1 MNLLYIS
8 NLSNNIDAGLNW
20 SVPASVKA
28 QQKYDNVL
36 WVDIT
41 KGAFQ
46 KHWGE
51 VKAYH
56 NLKEYGE
63 KLCLNILPAPFNR
76 PDCVVFEG
84 FYYLGHVM
92 FAKELK
98 RKGVPYIIIPRSA
111 FTRAAFSNGFF
122 LKRFKKKVAHLLIFD
137 NYVRN
142 AHAIQYLTEE
152 EKKESEYKY
161 KLNSY
166 ILPNGMNTPKMTK
179 SSFTDGIKC
188 VFIGRQDI
196 YQKGLDLLLEAI
208 KVVGDELRNEG
219 FTLDIYG
226 PPRYDVKKVSELI
239 REYNIWDIVK
249 NHEVGV
255 RGEEKENVLLQSD
268 VFFLT
273 SRFEGHPM
281 GLIEAL
287 SYGVPSFVTRG
298 SNMFD
303 EINNYKAGWV
313 SENSKDAIVVSLR
326 KMLKDKKRFHEFGK
340 NAKDLANTYN
350 WDSLAS
356 RFHEIVVNMNARL
369 TNKH

>member
-8 NLSNNIDAGLNW
+8 NLSNNVDAGLNW
-20 SVPASVKA
+20 SVPASVTS
-28 QQKYDNVL
+28 QQRYDNVL
-36 WVDIT
+36 WIDIT

-46 KHWGE
+46 EHWRE
-51 VKAYH
+51 VNAYH
-56 NLKEYGE
+56 NLNEYGE
-63 KLCLNILPAPFNR
+63 KLSLSILPAPFNN

-84 FYYLGHVM
+84 FYYIDHVI

-98 RKGVPYIIIPRSA
+98 KNRIPYIIIPRGSFTKSA
-111 FTRAAFSNGFF
+111 FYNGGFM
-122 LKRFKKKVAHLLIFD
+122 KRIKKRVAHLLIFD

-142 AHAIQYLTEE
+142 SCAIQYLTLE

-166 ILPNGMNTPKMTK
+166 ILPNGMNTPQLTK
-179 SSFTDGIKC
+179 SSFSDGIKG

-208 KVVGDELRNEG
+208 RDIGDELRAAE

-226 PPRYDVKKVSELI
+226 PPRYDVKKVTEMIYKLNLS
-239 REYNIWDIVK
+239 DIVI
-249 NHEVGV
+249 NHETGV
-255 RGEEKENVLLQSD
+255 RGRAKEEVLLQSD

-287 SYGVPSFVTRG
+287 SYGLPSFITRG
-298 SNMFD
+298 ANMYD
-303 EINNYKAGWV
+303 EVKKHKTGWV
-313 SENSKDAIVVSLR
+313 SEISKDSIIVSLR
-326 KMLKDKKRFHEFGK
+326 RMLKEKSLFPQYGK
-340 NAKDLANTYN
+340 NAKELANTYD
-350 WDSLAS
+350 WDSLAA
-356 RFHEIVVNMNARL
+356 RFHEIVENIIRR
-369 TNKH
+369 